1 MSKLNNFSKN
11 AEPWCWAAGG
21 VTMLR
26 WLIAHFN
33 CSNWEK
39 CHSADTVR
47 PTDAPSLWQYLHFIW
62 VNKLWYQSSCTWS
75 DGVAYFNRLVELVSY
90 SPSSPTII
98 WSRNQQSFSRQLAA
112 ELSWVLVLAGLVWYR
127 PMCVMRMRR
136 KLQKWKW
143 NLWPVPLSC
152 ASMCLL
158 CLL

>member
-11 AEPWCWAAGG
+11 AEPWCRAAGG

-62 VNKLWYQSSCTWS
+62 VNKLWYQSSSTWS
-75 DGVAYFNRLVELVSY
+75 DGVAYFNRLIELASLVLNILTQLLFGAEISSHSEVS
-90 SPSSPTII
+90 
-98 WSRNQQSFSRQLAA
+98 LAA
-112 ELSWVLVLAGLVWYR
+112 ELSWVLVLAGLVWYGR
-127 PMCVMRMRR
+127 TCVMRMCCQLQTW
-136 KLQKWKW
+136 KL
-143 NLWPVPLSC
+143 NLWPVPFLR
-152 ASMCLL
+152 AGI
-158 CLL
+158 